1 MALALCYLNLNR
13 RTTMT
18 WMKLI
23 KQGINSALVMSV
35 MFMYSPQ
42 TLAKKVEPDKP
53 VTTAVNKKSTEDSTP
68 AVSSQNPNQV
78 NINQASAEMLAE
90 KLNGIGMQKAKAIV
104 EYRDKYGAF
113 NSLENILEVKGIGPS
128 FLEKNRDKLIL

>member
-1 MALALCYLNLNR
+1 
-13 RTTMT
+13 MT

-23 KQGINSALVMSV
+23 KQGMNSALVMSV
-35 MFMYSPQ
+35 MFMCSPQ
-42 TLAKKVEPDKP
+42 ALAKKVEPDKP
-53 VTTAVNKKSTEDSTP
+53 VTAAVNKKPTEDSAP
-68 AVSSQNPNQV
+68 IVSSQNPNQV
-78 NINQASAEMLAE
+78 NINHASAEVLAE

>member
-1 MALALCYLNLNR
+1 
-13 RTTMT
+13 MT

>member
-1 MALALCYLNLNR
+1 
-13 RTTMT
+13 MT

-23 KQGINSALVMSV
+23 KQGMNSALVMSV
-35 MFMYSPQ
+35 MFMCSPQ
-42 TLAKKVEPDKP
+42 ALAKKVELDKP
-53 VTTAVNKKSTEDSTP
+53 VTTAVNKKSTEDSAP
-68 AVSSQNPNQV
+68 IVSSQNTNQV
-78 NINQASAEMLAE
+78 NINNASAEVLAE

>member
-1 MALALCYLNLNR
+1 
-13 RTTMT
+13 MT

-35 MFMYSPQ
+35 MFMCLPQ
-42 TLAKKVEPDKP
+42 GTSKKIEPDKP
-53 VTTAVNKKSTEDSTP
+53 VTTVVNKKSTEDSTLI
-68 AVSSQNPNQV
+68 VSSQNPNQI
-78 NINQASAEMLAE
+78 NINQASAEVLAE
-90 KLNGIGMQKAKAIV
+90 KLNGIGMHKAKAIV

>member
-1 MALALCYLNLNR
+1 
-13 RTTMT
+13 MT

-35 MFMYSPQ
+35 IFMCSPQ
-42 TLAKKVEPDKP
+42 ALAKKIEPDKP
-53 VTTAVNKKSTEDSTP
+53 VITAVNKKSTEDSSPT
-68 AVSSQNPNQV
+68 VSSQNPSQV
-78 NINQASAEMLAE
+78 NINQASAEVLAE

-113 NSLENILEVKGIGPS
+113 NSIENILEVKGIGPS